1 MRRVFKKYFHSAKH
15 EWKYLWNSVS
25 SVKKFQIHRQRYWT
39 FLLFFFIYYLYLL
52 HFIVFLKTCFFR
64 IIDTACNAWHDVTIT
79 CCKYQKCYFHS
90 ERYHFHSMDIYRT
103 SHVLGFD
110 IISNDLFVFY
120 PQALAR
126 ALKTLNKLGYE
137 QFIQWVISSGYDG
150 KYVIKSGILL
160 LKFFIKYDISM

>member
-137 QFIQWVISSGYDG
+137 QFIQWVKSSGYDG
-150 KYVIKSGILL
+150 KYVIKSGI
-160 LKFFIKYDISM
+160 

>member
-1 MRRVFKKYFHSAKH
+1 
-15 EWKYLWNSVS
+15 
-25 SVKKFQIHRQRYWT
+25 
-39 FLLFFFIYYLYLL
+39 
-52 HFIVFLKTCFFR
+52 
-64 IIDTACNAWHDVTIT
+64 
-79 CCKYQKCYFHS
+79 
-90 ERYHFHSMDIYRT
+90 MDIYRT

-137 QFIQWVISSGYDG
+137 QFILWVISSGYDG

-160 LKFFIKYDISM
+160 LKNVIKYDISI